1 MAKRKIKSIKSE
13 LLKKSRE
20 AMLSA
25 VEIYNNP
32 QITFKAETFI
42 TLAII
47 AWTYLLHAYYRENNI
62 EYRYFHKEG
71 KRKLYDKTKYGA
83 FKRWELETCLNEKR
97 CPLDSDTKSNLRFL
111 IGIRHEIEHQMTDK
125 IDEFLSAKL
134 QACAINFD
142 YYICKLFGEKYNL
155 SNSLSLA
162 IQFSPLSLEQ
172 TKDLKDNSH
181 ITTNIQNFIVDF
193 EDVLSDDT
201 LKNSRYAYRVL
212 FVPISAKRKGQAD
225 QVVEFINSD
234 SPLAEELEK
243 SYAILKE
250 TEKKKYLP
258 SEIVLRMQ
266 EIGYKK
272 FKISDHTYL
281 WKEKDAKNPKFH
293 YGTIIAKQWYWYQS
307 WFDVVEQYCEKNSE
321 KFKA

>member
-1 MAKRKIKSIKSE
+1 
-13 LLKKSRE
+13 
-20 AMLSA
+20 
-25 VEIYNNP
+25 
-32 QITFKAETFI
+32 
-42 TLAII
+42 
-47 AWTYLLHAYYRENNI
+47 
-62 EYRYFHKEG
+62 
-71 KRKLYDKTKYGA
+71 
-83 FKRWELETCLNEKR
+83 
-97 CPLDSDTKSNLRFL
+97 
-111 IGIRHEIEHQMTDK
+111 MTDK

-162 IQFSPLSLEQ
+162 IQFSPLSPEQ

-266 EIGYKK
+266 EIGYKNLK
-272 FKISDHTYL
+272 LVIILIFGKKKMLKIQ
-281 WKEKDAKNPKFH
+281 NF
-293 YGTIIAKQWYWYQS
+293 IM
-307 WFDVVEQYCEKNSE
+307 EQ
-321 KFKA
+321 

>member
-1 MAKRKIKSIKSE
+1 MTGKEFLWQYIMINRKIRS
-13 LLKKSRE
+13 
-20 AMLSA
+20 
-25 VEIYNNP
+25 V
-32 QITFKAETFI
+32 
-42 TLAII
+42 
-47 AWTYLLHAYYRENNI
+47 
-62 EYRYFHKEG
+62 
-71 KRKLYDKTKYGA
+71 KLQ
-83 FKRWELETCLNEKR
+83 
-97 CPLDSDTKSNLRFL
+97 LDSMIALANTSAMQDHLQS
-111 IGIRHEIEHQMTDK
+111 K
-125 IDEFLSAKL
+125 IDDLTNSLKL
-134 QACAINFD
+134 IVDNGNLVKMQMINKIQQIEND
-142 YYICKLFGEKYNL
+142 NRREILINL

-162 IQFSPLSLEQ
+162 IQFSPLSPEQ

-193 EDVLSDDT
+193 EDVLSEDT

-258 SEIVLRMQ
+258 GEIVLRMQ

-272 FKISDHTYL
+272 FQISDHTYL

-307 WFDVVEQYCEKNSE
+307 WFDVVEQYCEKILKNS
-321 KFKA
+321 KHNLTK

>member
-1 MAKRKIKSIKSE
+1 
-13 LLKKSRE
+13 
-20 AMLSA
+20 
-25 VEIYNNP
+25 
-32 QITFKAETFI
+32 
-42 TLAII
+42 
-47 AWTYLLHAYYRENNI
+47 
-62 EYRYFHKEG
+62 
-71 KRKLYDKTKYGA
+71 
-83 FKRWELETCLNEKR
+83 
-97 CPLDSDTKSNLRFL
+97 
-111 IGIRHEIEHQMTDK
+111 MTDK

-162 IQFSPLSLEQ
+162 IQFSPLSPEQ